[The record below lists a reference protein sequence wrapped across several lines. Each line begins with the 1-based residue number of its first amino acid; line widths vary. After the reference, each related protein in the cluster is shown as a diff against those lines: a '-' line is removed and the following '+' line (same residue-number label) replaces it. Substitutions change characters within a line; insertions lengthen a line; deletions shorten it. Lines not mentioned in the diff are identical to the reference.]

1 MSTEYRAG
9 NRLILLNSNAEYL
22 PALLSAV
29 AEAQHEIF
37 LESYIFAND
46 PTGHVV
52 AATLEEAARRGVTV
66 RVLVDG
72 FGASNFARDFLPRL
86 TAASVQA
93 MIYRP
98 EVARF
103 RLRRHRLRR
112 LHRKLAI
119 IDGRI
124 AFVGGINIIDDKNV
138 PARMKPRFDYAVQ
151 VEGPVLFEIHAA
163 MVRMW
168 EIVAWVNFRGRFH
181 IEETCQPTGLVTGNQ
196 EAAFLIRD
204 NFRHRNAIA
213 NAYDDAIE
221 TAREEI
227 IIANAYFLPGIRF
240 RRALVAA
247 VQRDVRVTIL
257 LQGRSDHKLVQYATQ
272 ALYGAMLVK
281 GIRVFEYRRSFL
293 HAKVAVIDQH
303 WATVGSSNI
312 DPLSLLLSKEA
323 NLFIRDKH
331 FAGQLHASLLHA
343 MEDGA
348 VEIHPHDLKK
358 MSRLQRL
365 RCWLSYALVRLL
377 LGLAGYDPSWLPH
390 ADES

>member
-1 MSTEYRAG
+1 MSTEFFAG
-9 NRLILLNSNAEYL
+9 NRITLLNSNAEYF
-22 PALLSAV
+22 PALLAAI
-29 AEAQHEIF
+29 AEARQEIF

-46 PTGHVV
+46 DTGRVV
-52 AATLEEAARRGVTV
+52 AATLAEAAHRGVRV
-66 RVLVDG
+66 HVLVDG
-72 FGASNFARDFLPRL
+72 FGASNFADDFLPML
-86 TAASVQA
+86 LQAGAQA

-98 EVARF
+98 ELARF
-103 RLRRHRLRR
+103 RLNRHRLRR
-112 LHRKLAI
+112 LHRKLAM
-119 IDGRI
+119 IDGQM
-124 AFVGGINIIDDKNV
+124 AFVGGINVIDDKNV
-138 PARMKPRFDYAVQ
+138 PAGMKPRFDYAVC

-168 EIVAWVNFRGRFH
+168 EIVAWVNFRRRFRV
-181 IEETCQPTGLVTGNQ
+181 EETCRPTGKVLGHQ

-204 NFRHRNAIA
+204 NIRHRNDIA

-221 TAREEI
+221 TARDEI
-227 IIANAYFLPGIRF
+227 IIANAYFLPGLRF
-240 RRALVAA
+240 RRALAA
-247 VQRDVRVTIL
+247 AAQRGVRITIL

-272 ALYGAMLVK
+272 ALYGAMLGK

-323 NLFIRDKH
+323 NLVIKDRH
-331 FAGQLHASLLHA
+331 FAEELRTSLLQA

-348 VEIHPHDLKK
+348 VEIRTQDLKK
-358 MSRLQRL
+358 TGWRQRV
-365 RCWLSYALVRLL
+365 RCWLSYGLVRVL
-377 LGLAGYDPSWLPH
+377 LGLAGYDPSWLPN

>member
-22 PALLSAV
+22 PALLAAI

-46 PTGHVV
+46 ATGHVV

-112 LHRKLAI
+112 LHRKLVI

-138 PARMKPRFDYAVQ
+138 PAGMKPRFDYAVQ

-163 MVRMW
+163 MVRVW
-168 EIVAWVNFRGRFH
+168 EIVAWVNFRGRFQ
-181 IEETCQPTGLVTGNQ
+181 IEETCQPTGLVAGNQ

-204 NFRHRNAIA
+204 NIRHRNTIA

-221 TAREEI
+221 MAREEI

-247 VQRDVRVTIL
+247 VQRGVRVTIL

-272 ALYGAMLVK
+272 ALYGAMLGK

-331 FAGQLHASLLHA
+331 FAGQLHVSLTQA

-348 VEIHPHDLKK
+348 VEIHPRDLKK
-358 MSRLQRL
+358 MGRLQRL

>member
-22 PALLSAV
+22 PALLAAI

-46 PTGHVV
+46 ATGHVV

-138 PARMKPRFDYAVQ
+138 PAGMKPRFDYAVQ

-163 MVRMW
+163 MVRVW
-168 EIVAWVNFRGRFH
+168 EIVAWVNFRGRFQ
-181 IEETCQPTGLVTGNQ
+181 IEETCQPTGLVAGNQ

-204 NFRHRNAIA
+204 NIRHRNTIA

-221 TAREEI
+221 MAREEI

-247 VQRDVRVTIL
+247 VQRGVRVTIL

-272 ALYGAMLVK
+272 ALYGAMLGK

-331 FAGQLHASLLHA
+331 FAGQLRASLMQA

-348 VEIHPHDLKK
+348 IEIHPHDLKK
-358 MSRLQRL
+358 MGRLQRL